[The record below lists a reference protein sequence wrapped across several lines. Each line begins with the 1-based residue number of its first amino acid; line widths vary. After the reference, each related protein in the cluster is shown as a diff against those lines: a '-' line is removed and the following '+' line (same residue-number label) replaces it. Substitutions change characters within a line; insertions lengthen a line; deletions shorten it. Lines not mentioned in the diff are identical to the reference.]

1 MSTANSSST
10 NYAWLRGPLNLEIV
24 SQRWDNTHDSR
35 PLHAV
40 LKNSDVLLGLDD
52 PDLYNSQTAK
62 NLLLSSYARQVALIG
77 PTIAFVRAGSLAS
90 TYSDQ
95 SDWLAILDHLLDQPT
110 SAWPRT
116 LYPARFKVSS
126 NAQVARSLGIEPLN
140 EASVA
145 TALAEGERR
154 P

>member
-1 MSTANSSST
+1 
-10 NYAWLRGPLNLEIV
+10 
-24 SQRWDNTHDSR
+24 
-35 PLHAV
+35 
-40 LKNSDVLLGLDD
+40 
-52 PDLYNSQTAK
+52 
-62 NLLLSSYARQVALIG
+62 
-77 PTIAFVRAGSLAS
+77 
-90 TYSDQ
+90 
-95 SDWLAILDHLLDQPT
+95 LLDQPT

-145 TALAEGERR
+145 SALAEGERR